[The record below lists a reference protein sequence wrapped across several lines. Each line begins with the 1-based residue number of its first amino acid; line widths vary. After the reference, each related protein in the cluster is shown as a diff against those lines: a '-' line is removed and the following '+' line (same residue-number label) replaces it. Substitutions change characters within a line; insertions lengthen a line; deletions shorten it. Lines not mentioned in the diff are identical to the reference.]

1 MFVSDVH
8 LGMHLSNAPAFL
20 EFLQQIQ
27 PQMLYLVGDI
37 LDGWSLTKRFYW
49 PPVYTQILSRIQEL
63 ERAGTQLF
71 IVPGNH
77 DDFLRQ
83 PIPLLSHLNIAEE
96 FIHETVCGRSLW
108 VTHGDQFD
116 RMEVG
121 GRRISMMGARF
132 FDTFSR
138 MVPRRSSLWVRRTTK
153 KWFSSP
159 DRLAER
165 MTQAAMERQV
175 AGVIFGHSHRPSLS
189 FQSSL
194 LCGNSGDW
202 IQNQS
207 AIIEMPEGG
216 LKLIN
221 GNRTV
226 KELSFAAEAASRVD
240 PDIAD
245 HEGVAVDKGIVAEPK
260 KPLGVVIS

>member
-1 MFVSDVH
+1 MPFERLDFELKMPVTSAQLLRARAVFVSDVH
-8 LGMHLSNAPAFL
+8 LGMHLSNAAAFL
-20 EFLQQIQ
+20 EFLHKIQ
-27 PQMLYLVGDI
+27 PQMLYLVGDF

-49 PPVYTQILSRIQEL
+49 PPIYTQIMTRIHDLQ
-63 ERAGTQLF
+63 RDGMQLY

-77 DDFLRQ
+77 DDFLRS
-83 PIPLLSHLNIAEE
+83 PIPLLAHLNIAEE
-96 FIHETVCGRSLW
+96 FIHETVCGRQIW
-108 VTHGDQFD
+108 VTHGDQYD

-121 GRRISMMGARF
+121 GRRISMMGARL

-138 MVPRRSSLWVRRTTK
+138 MVPKRSSLWVRRTTK

-159 DRLAER
+159 DRLADR
-165 MTQAAMERQV
+165 MTSAAIERQV

-189 FQSSL
+189 FQSNL

-221 GNRTV
+221 ANNT
-226 KELSFAAEAASRVD
+226 
-240 PDIAD
+240 
-245 HEGVAVDKGIVAEPK
+245 VAE
-260 KPLGVVIS
+260 LDFSAMMA